1 MDYGLGIDLGTTFSA
16 AAISTAD
23 TVEVFFL
30 GARSATIPSV
40 VVVREHGEVLVGEA
54 AERRALSEPARSARE
69 FKRRLGDPTPIFLG
83 GVPYGA
89 ESLTAHLLRAVVE
102 QVAERQGHRP
112 ARIALTHPATYRDYK
127 LDLMRLAVGQAD
139 IGEVTFVSEPDAA
152 ARHYAA
158 QDRLD
163 DGAVVAVYDFGGG
176 TFDATVVRKSG
187 DAFELLGSPEGME
200 RIGGVDFDE
209 ALLAHVDESLGGA
222 LGALDVEDP
231 ATRVALARLRE
242 ECRQAKEALSSDTDV
257 NIPVALPTVSTEVRV
272 TRSGFEALIR
282 PRVGETIEAL
292 QRAVR
297 SAGLGMD
304 DVTRVLLVGGTSHI
318 PLVRQMVRDATGR
331 PVALDAHPKHSVSLG
346 AAQIVRPAAQIS
358 TQPTQGP
365 PQATQPTQGR
375 PDANLPIQGSPDS
388 DPNAIPVATQ
398 GHPATNLSI
407 QGHPESERVPV
418 PAGAHPAGRRRLL
431 LVGALVLILVLAG
444 VGFVLFRPSDNAPAQ
459 DATDTSAATTSGAE
473 ATEGRGVP
481 GASTGA
487 PTFGDLEVTLG
498 EATSEAPSL
507 VLPVQLHNLLS
518 ASPVLIG
525 ELRYTLDVGDGE
537 PIVGSERLNL
547 QSVEPAATGDIE
559 LVFPGAAD
567 AATEGANLTIDA
579 PGKVPLELRLSDG
592 AATSSSPTT
601 LTAAG
606 QAGVTGP
613 TATLTYVVESA
624 DLSLDRQIEEGSAG
638 QSAAD
643 RRADVGTQ
651 FLSLS
656 VSLTADGCA
665 CPGGVNW
672 SSFEL
677 RLSVDGTAISPWT
690 STSGVVQAGAT
701 VTFDLGFVVPDNAEQ
716 IIFQAGGP
724 TDTDPASQIAITR
737 S

>member
-16 AAISTAD
+16 AAVSTAD

-54 AERRALSEPARSARE
+54 AERRALAEPARSARE

-102 QVAERQGHRP
+102 QVAERQGGRP
-112 ARIALTHPATYRDYK
+112 GRIALTHPATYRDYK

-176 TFDATVVRKSG
+176 TFDATVVRKNG

-231 ATRVALARLRE
+231 ATRAALARLRE
-242 ECRQAKEALSSDTDV
+242 ECRHAKEALSSDTDV
-257 NIPVALPTVSTEVRV
+257 NIPIALPNLSTEVRV

-282 PRVGETIEAL
+282 PRVTETIEAL

-304 DVTRVLLVGGTSHI
+304 EVARVLLVGGTSHI

-346 AAQIVRPAAQIS
+346 AAQLVRPAVVVPP
-358 TQPTQGP
+358 QPTQG
-365 PQATQPTQGR
+365 A
-375 PDANLPIQGSPDS
+375 
-388 DPNAIPVATQ
+388 
-398 GHPATNLSI
+398 
-407 QGHPESERVPV
+407 PESNQQPMPMPVRAPV
-418 PAGAHPAGRRRLL
+418 PALKAREPGGRRRLL
-431 LVGALVLILVLAG
+431 LVGAVVLVLVLAG
-444 VGFVLFRPSDNAPAQ
+444 AGFFLFRPSDNAPAQ
-459 DATDTSAATTSGAE
+459 NATSTSAATPAAPV

-481 GASTGA
+481 GISTGV

-518 ASPVLIG
+518 AGPVLIG
-525 ELRYTLDVGDGE
+525 ALRYTLYVGDGE

-547 QSVEPAATGDIE
+547 QAVDPGATGDVE

-567 AATEGANLTIDA
+567 AATGDGSLTIDA

-592 AATSSSPTT
+592 AATSPPPPT

-606 QAGVTGP
+606 LASVTGP

-624 DLSLDRQIEEGSAG
+624 DLSLDRHIEGGSAS

-643 RRADVGTQ
+643 RRADVGMQ

-656 VSLTADGCA
+656 VSLTADACA

-672 SSFEL
+672 SSTEL
-677 RLSVDGTAISPWT
+677 ALLVDGQAVSPWT
-690 STSGVVQAGAT
+690 SASGVVQAGAT
-701 VTFDLGFVVPDNAEQ
+701 MTFDLGFEIPDNADQ
-716 IIFQAGGP
+716 IVFLAGGP
-724 TDTDPASQIAITR
+724 AAIDPATQIAITR
-737 S
+737 

>member
-1 MDYGLGIDLGTTFSA
+1 MDYGLGIDIGTTFSA
-16 AAISTAD
+16 AAISTCDA
-23 TVEVFFL
+23 TEVFFL
-30 GARSATIPSV
+30 GARTATIPSV

-54 AERRALSEPARSARE
+54 AERRALAEPARSARE

-102 QVAERQGHRP
+102 QVAERQGGRP
-112 ARIALTHPATYRDYK
+112 ARIALTHPATYREYK

-152 ARHYAA
+152 ARYYAS

-163 DGAVVAVYDFGGG
+163 DGCVVAVYDFGGG
-176 TFDATVVRKSG
+176 TFDATVVRKNG
-187 DAFELLGSPEGME
+187 DAFELLGTPEGME

-231 ATRVALARLRE
+231 ATRAALARLRE
-242 ECRQAKEALSSDTDV
+242 ECRHAKEALSSDTDV
-257 NIPVALPTVSTEVRV
+257 NIPVALPNLSTEVRV

-282 PRVGETIEAL
+282 PRVSETIEAL

-358 TQPTQGP
+358 TL
-365 PQATQPTQGR
+365 PTQGR
-375 PDANLPIQGSPDS
+375 PGANLSIQGSPDS

-407 QGHPESERVPV
+407 QGHPESERVLV

-431 LVGALVLILVLAG
+431 LVGALVLVLVLAA
-444 VGFVLFRPSDNAPAQ
+444 VAFVLLRPSDNAPAQ
-459 DATDTSAATTSGAE
+459 DATDTGAANTSSASVTPAG
-473 ATEGRGVP
+473 GVP
-481 GASTGA
+481 GAATGA

-498 EATSEAPSL
+498 GATSEAPSL

-525 ELRYTLDVGDGE
+525 ELRYTLDAGDGE

-547 QSVEPAATGDIE
+547 QTVDPGATGDVE
-559 LVFPGAAD
+559 LLFPGAAD
-567 AATEGANLTIDA
+567 AATGDAIITIDA
-579 PGKVPLELRLSDG
+579 PGKVPLDLRLSDG

-601 LTAAG
+601 LTATG
-606 QAGVTGP
+606 QTSVTGP
-613 TATLTYVVESA
+613 SATLTYVVDSA
-624 DLSLDRQIEEGSAG
+624 QLSLDRQIEDGTAG
-638 QSAAD
+638 QSAAE
-643 RRADVGTQ
+643 RRADVGMQ

-656 VSLTADGCA
+656 ISLTADACA

-672 SSFEL
+672 WSNTEL
-677 RLSVDGTAISPWT
+677 ALLVDGQAVSPWT
-690 STSGVVQAGAT
+690 SASGVVQAGAT
-701 VTFDLGFVVPDNAEQ
+701 VTFDFGFEIPATADQ
-716 IIFQAGGP
+716 IVLQAAGP
-724 TDTDPASQIAITR
+724 AVTDPASQIAITR

>member
-16 AAISTAD
+16 AAVSTAD

-102 QVAERQGHRP
+102 QVAERQGGRP
-112 ARIALTHPATYRDYK
+112 GRIALTHPATYRDYK

-176 TFDATVVRKSG
+176 TFDATVVRKNG
-187 DAFELLGSPEGME
+187 DAFELLGTPEGME

-231 ATRVALARLRE
+231 ATRTALARLRE
-242 ECRQAKEALSSDTDV
+242 ECRHAKEALSSDTDV
-257 NIPVALPTVSTEVRV
+257 NIPIALPNLSTEVRV

-304 DVTRVLLVGGTSHI
+304 EVTRVLLVGGTSHI

-346 AAQIVRPAAQIS
+346 AAQLVRPAVVVPP
-358 TQPTQGP
+358 QPTQG
-365 PQATQPTQGR
+365 A
-375 PDANLPIQGSPDS
+375 
-388 DPNAIPVATQ
+388 
-398 GHPATNLSI
+398 
-407 QGHPESERVPV
+407 PESNQQPMPMPV
-418 PAGAHPAGRRRLL
+418 RAPVLALKAREPGGRRRRLL
-431 LVGALVLILVLAG
+431 VGAVVLVLVLAG
-444 VGFVLFRPSDNAPAQ
+444 VGFFLFRPSDNAPAQ
-459 DATDTSAATTSGAE
+459 NATSTSAATPAAPA
-473 ATEGRGVP
+473 ATEGRGLP
-481 GASTGA
+481 SASTGA

-525 ELRYTLDVGDGE
+525 GLRYTLDVGDGE

-547 QSVEPAATGDIE
+547 QAVDPGATGDVE

-567 AATEGANLTIDA
+567 AATGDGSLTIDA

-592 AATSSSPTT
+592 AATSSPPPT

-606 QAGVTGP
+606 LASVTGP

-624 DLSLDRQIEEGSAG
+624 DLSLDRHIEGGSAS

-643 RRADVGTQ
+643 RRADVGMQ

-656 VSLTADGCA
+656 VSLTADACA

-672 SSFEL
+672 SSTEL
-677 RLSVDGTAISPWT
+677 ALLVDGQAVSPWT
-690 STSGVVQAGAT
+690 SASGVVQAGAT
-701 VTFDLGFVVPDNAEQ
+701 MTFDLGFEIPDNADQ
-716 IIFQAGGP
+716 IVFLAGGP
-724 TDTDPASQIAITR
+724 AAIDPATQIAITR

>member
-16 AAISTAD
+16 AAVSTAD

-102 QVAERQGHRP
+102 QVAERQGRRP

-200 RIGGVDFDE
+200 RIGGVDFDD

-242 ECRQAKEALSSDTDV
+242 ECRHAKEALSSDTDV
-257 NIPVALPTVSTEVRV
+257 NIPVALPNLSTEVRV

-358 TQPTQGP
+358 TQPTQAP
-365 PQATQPTQGR
+365 AQISTQPTQGPPQSNLPTQGPPQSSLPTQGR
-375 PDANLPIQGSPDS
+375 PGANLP
-388 DPNAIPVATQ
+388 
-398 GHPATNLSI
+398 I
-407 QGHPESERVPV
+407 QGHPESERERV
-418 PAGAHPAGRRRLL
+418 PANPGPGRRRLL
-431 LVGALVLILVLAG
+431 LVGAVLLVLVLAA
-444 VGFVLFRPSDNAPAQ
+444 VAFVLLRPSDEPPVQ
-459 DATDTSAATTSGAE
+459 E
-473 ATEGRGVP
+473 ATETSAGNTSSASVTPAGGVP
-481 GASTGA
+481 GAATGA
-487 PTFGDLEVTLG
+487 PTFGDLEITLG
-498 EATSEAPSL
+498 EARSEAPSL

-525 ELRYTLDVGDGE
+525 GLRYTLDVGDGE
-537 PIVGSERLNL
+537 PIVGSERLNV
-547 QSVEPAATGDIE
+547 QSVDPGATSDVE
-559 LVFPGAAD
+559 LLFPGAAD
-567 AATEGANLTIDA
+567 AATEGASLTIDA
-579 PGKVPLELRLSDG
+579 PGKVPLKLNLTDG
-592 AATSSSPTT
+592 STDSAQPIT

-606 QAGVTGP
+606 PASVTGP
-613 TATLTYVVESA
+613 TATLTYVVDSA
-624 DLSLDRQIEEGSAG
+624 ELTLDRHIDEGRAS

-643 RRADVGTQ
+643 RRADVGMQ

-656 VSLTADGCA
+656 VSLTADGGA
-665 CPGGVNW
+665 NW
-672 SSFEL
+672 SSTEL
-677 RLSVDGTAISPWT
+677 ALLVDGQAISPWT
-690 STSGVVQAGAT
+690 SASGGVQAGAT
-701 VTFDLGFVVPDNAEQ
+701 VTFDLGFEIPDNADQ
-716 IIFQAGGP
+716 IVFLAGGP
-724 TDTDPASQIAITR
+724 AVTDPATQIAITR

>member
-54 AERRALSEPARSARE
+54 AERRAVGEPARSARE

-102 QVAERQGHRP
+102 QVAERQGGRP
-112 ARIALTHPATYRDYK
+112 TRIALTHPATYRDYK

-152 ARHYAA
+152 ARYYAG

-187 DAFELLGSPEGME
+187 EAFELLGTPEGME

-242 ECRQAKEALSSDTDV
+242 ECRHAKEALSSDTDV
-257 NIPVALPTVSTEVRV
+257 NIPVALPNLSTEVRV

-297 SAGLGMD
+297 SAGVGMD
-304 DVTRVLLVGGTSHI
+304 EVTRVLLVGGTSHI

-365 PQATQPTQGR
+365 ALISTQPTQGR
-375 PDANLPIQGSPDS
+375 PGANLPIQGSPDS

-444 VGFVLFRPSDNAPAQ
+444 VGFVLLRPSDDPPAQ
-459 DATDTSAATTSGAE
+459 E
-473 ATEGRGVP
+473 ATETSAGNTSSASVTPAGGVP
-481 GASTGA
+481 GAATGA
-487 PTFGDLEVTLG
+487 PTFGDLEITLG

-507 VLPVQLHNLLS
+507 VLPVQLRNLLS

-525 ELRYTLDVGDGE
+525 GLRYTLDAGEGE

-547 QSVEPAATGDIE
+547 QTVDPGATGDVE

-567 AATEGANLTIDA
+567 AATGDASLTIDA

-606 QAGVTGP
+606 QASVTGP
-613 TATLTYVVESA
+613 IATLTYVVESA
-624 DLSLDRQIEEGSAG
+624 DLSLDRQIEEGSAS

-643 RRADVGTQ
+643 RRADVGMR

-690 STSGVVQAGAT
+690 STSGVVQ
-701 VTFDLGFVVPDNAEQ
+701 
-716 IIFQAGGP
+716 
-724 TDTDPASQIAITR
+724 PAR
-737 S
+737 L